1 MRCCVCWRE
10 CRVNIVFARLL
21 MIGSSWI
28 GRSLQGYR
36 DHSLISLFTMVMVPH
51 AAKRPR
57 ISELGVML

>member
-10 CRVNIVFARLL
+10 CRVIILFARLL
-21 MIGSSWI
+21 MVGSSWTC
-28 GRSLQGYR
+28 GSLQGNR
-36 DHSLISLFTMVMVPH
+36 DHSLISLFTMVMVPP